1 MSLKPCDEY
10 SVPSETERIAQT
22 IFPDGNLVMRMYDDL
37 GMLVHDA
44 DFADHFRIQ
53 GQPAEAPV
61 RLALVTLLQFWEGLT
76 DRQAADAVRTR
87 IDWKY
92 LLCLELTDGGFNHSV
107 LSEFRT
113 RLLTHDAER
122 RVFDAILAIAQARGL
137 LQAGGHQRSDSTHIL
152 GAMREMTRLET
163 VTETMRHTLNVL
175 APLAPDWLRNHTT
188 PDWVDRYGLR
198 ASEYRLPKGEA
209 NRRLW
214 AQQIGTMVSRS

>member
-1 MSLKPCDEY
+1 
-10 SVPSETERIAQT
+10 
-22 IFPDGNLVMRMYDDL
+22 
-37 GMLVHDA
+37 
-44 DFADHFRIQ
+44 
-53 GQPAEAPV
+53 
-61 RLALVTLLQFWEGLT
+61 
-76 DRQAADAVRTR
+76 
-87 IDWKY
+87 
-92 LLCLELTDGGFNHSV
+92 
-107 LSEFRT
+107 
-113 RLLTHDAER
+113 
-122 RVFDAILAIAQARGL
+122 